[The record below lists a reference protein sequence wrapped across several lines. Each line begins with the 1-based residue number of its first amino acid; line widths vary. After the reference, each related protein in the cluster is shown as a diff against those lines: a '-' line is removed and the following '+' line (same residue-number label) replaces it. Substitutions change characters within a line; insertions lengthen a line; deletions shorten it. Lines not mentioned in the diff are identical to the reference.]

1 MNKTCLVI
9 LSLAALCRSVLLSAQ
24 GPHYFTWYSSE
35 GNQALKTIHAIG
47 QDRKGYIWIATWD
60 GLLRF
65 DGYAF
70 ARHTLPPDRMTNR
83 FVDLFVDVADN
94 IWSLAYDNNLYRFD
108 QTSGTFSLF
117 DCGGKPVAKCC
128 PIDGRTLL
136 VVFADGGSS
145 RVVISDDGSY
155 MAEVAEEETRETM
168 PVINGVRRADDGA
181 LWFLTDSLTF
191 SEKGDTLEFPSFC
204 ALDCAGGTFYGS
216 DAGKVVRLS
225 GGRRR
230 TYSVDASAAVSSLTE
245 IPGGDKLLVATS
257 DAGIF
262 VLSLK
267 SGLSRKLEPSSFEIG
282 SSAKVITDKSG
293 NIWVNF
299 SMGGLDRFDPVTERM
314 VPFYDD
320 GVQDGWNSEDRATA
334 VFADRQGILWVGT
347 NWHGLMKVVFNDEYF
362 RLVSP
367 STTSEVV
374 SPENSVRAMLQDAF
388 GRVWVGTK
396 DGRLHVYDGEL
407 AHLGDLSLDGRV
419 VSSRRGDVVGSVYS
433 MAQASDGTLWLGTR
447 RDGLVELVPSSP
459 ACDRYELRRYGKDE
473 GAPDGLPGDEIF
485 CLDMGEDG
493 RMWIA
498 AFDAGLSYVDTGE
511 EQLRFVSGRNGLNVP
526 GGLSGRLRYVTH
538 DGSGRLF
545 VSGTLGLFVCG
556 DTSCAP
562 GDMAFVNME
571 LSSPA
576 KDSPGIRDVQH
587 LEVASDGSI
596 YASVYGGGFFRL
608 PDICLG
614 TKDGLM
620 SEFVTSSVE
629 DGNGNIWIA
638 TDGGLNKYN
647 PRTGSLEGFSY
658 ERIGYRIRFNEGS
671 PLRLK
676 DGSICFN
683 TSGGV
688 LYFNPDEISNSRFV
702 PEMNLLRSSLSADA
716 KLKSGKD
723 LELDFQAMDLTEP
736 SQVIYYYRLDGG
748 EWTNLGNSRSLTIPH
763 PGIGRHLLELR
774 STNGNGVEV
783 DNATKLAFVVEPLG
797 WWTWWALCIYVTV
810 ILSVIS
816 VTLWLRRRHLLAREP
831 YYGQL
836 HGSDR
841 IFVKSMV
848 EYMTAHLEEQSLDIP
863 KIAFALNV
871 SRSALFEKTKSIL
884 DTTPAEILRSLRFG
898 KAQAL
903 IRAGEHTFTEIA
915 YRCGFSDVHYFSSS
929 FKQRFGMTPGEYK
942 RNVVNSRRKFLKK

>member
-1 MNKTCLVI
+1 MNKVRSLI
-9 LSLAALCRSVLLSAQ
+9 LSFAALCLPAFLSAQ
-24 GPHYFTWYSSE
+24 GPHYFTWYGSE

-47 QDRKGYIWIATWD
+47 QDGKGYIWIATWD

-65 DGYAF
+65 DGYTF
-70 ARHTLPPDRMTNR
+70 TRHTLPPDRMTNR

-94 IWSLAYDNNLYRFD
+94 IWSRAYDNNLYRFD
-108 QTSGTFSLF
+108 RTSGTFSVF
-117 DCGGKPVAKCC
+117 DCGGRTVTKCC

-136 VVFADGGSS
+136 VIFGDGGCS
-145 RVVISDDGSY
+145 RVVISDDGTY
-155 MAEVAEEETRETM
+155 MAEVAETGNKM
-168 PVINGVRRADDGA
+168 PGINGARRSDDGT

-191 SEKGDTLEFPSFC
+191 SERGDTLDFPSFC
-204 ALDCAGGTFYGS
+204 ALECGGATFYGS
-216 DAGKVVRLS
+216 AAGKVVKVAE
-225 GGRRR
+225 GRRR
-230 TYSVDASAAVSSLTE
+230 TYGVGANAAVSSLTE
-245 IPGGDKLLVATS
+245 IRGEDKLLITTS
-257 DAGIF
+257 EAEIF

-267 SGLSRKLEPSSFEIG
+267 TGQSRKLKASSFELG
-282 SSAKVITDKSG
+282 SSAKVLADSSG
-293 NIWVNF
+293 NIWVNY
-299 SMGGLDRFDPVTERM
+299 SMGGLDWFDPGNERM
-314 VPFYDD
+314 VPFYDG

-362 RLVSP
+362 HLLSP
-367 STTSEVV
+367 SRTSEVV
-374 SPENSVRAMLQDAF
+374 SPENSVRAMLQDAS

-396 DGRLHVYDGEL
+396 DGRLHLYDENL
-407 AHLGDLSLDGRV
+407 AHIGDLSLEGRV

-433 MAQASDGTLWLGTR
+433 MVQAPDGRLWLGTR
-447 RDGLVELVPSSP
+447 RDGLVELVPSAP
-459 ACDRYELRRYGKDE
+459 DGDRYALTRYFEDQGTDY
-473 GAPDGLPGDEIF
+473 GLPGDEVF
-485 CLDMGEDG
+485 CLDVNENG

-498 AFDAGLSYVDTGE
+498 TFDAGLSYVDTGE
-511 EQLRFVSGRNGLNVP
+511 EQLRFVSGRNGLNLP
-526 GGLSGRLRYVTH
+526 GGPDNRLRYVTH
-538 DGSGRLF
+538 DKDGRLF
-545 VSGTLGLFVCG
+545 VSGTLGLFVCE

-562 GDMAFVNME
+562 EDMNFSGLE
-571 LSSPA
+571 LSSSA

-596 YASVYGGGFFRL
+596 YASIYGGGFFRF
-608 PDICLG
+608 PDTCLG

-620 SEFVTSSVE
+620 SDFVTSSVE
-629 DGNGNIWIA
+629 DGSGNIWIA

-647 PRTGSLEGFSY
+647 PKTGSLEGFSY
-658 ERIGYRIRFNEGS
+658 ERIGYKIRFNEGA
-671 PLRLK
+671 PLRLR
-676 DGSICFN
+676 DGSVCFN

-688 LYFNPDEISNSRFV
+688 LHFNPGDISNSRFV
-702 PEMNLLRSSLSADA
+702 PEMNLLRCTLSADA

-736 SQVIYYYRLDGG
+736 SQIIYYYRLDGG
-748 EWTNLGNSRSLTIPH
+748 EWVNLGNNRSLALPH

-783 DNATKLAFVVEPLG
+783 DNVRKLAFVVEPRG
-797 WWTWWALCIYVTV
+797 WWTWWALCIYVSV
-810 ILSVIS
+810 ILSAAAVAY
-816 VTLWLRRRHLLAREP
+816 WMRRRRLLAREP
-831 YYGQL
+831 YYGPL

-841 IFVKSMV
+841 LFVKSMV
-848 EYMTAHLEEQSLDIP
+848 EYMSAHLEDQSLDIP

-884 DTTPAEILRSLRFG
+884 DTTPAEILRSLRFE
-898 KAQAL
+898 KARSL

-942 RNVVNSRRKFLKK
+942 RNVVNSRRTFFKK